1 MFQDVLHFQS
11 LACTAA
17 VPYSGDPDYKLSD
30 PNGNVFCAYTK
41 STVTNKAR
49 SAKDGEWAD
58 FTGTTTIKVYSLTL
72 LCFLM

>member
-17 VPYSGDPDYKLSD
+17 VPYSGDPNYALSD

-58 FTGTTTIKVYSLTL
+58 FTGTTTITVYSLTL